1 MTVCGSVPCILVLA
15 VAQLK
20 ALCSLHCV
28 LLDTTV
34 LRDGLWDGS
43 FLVQLAPCR
52 VSREPPALRPACL
65 ALLVW
70 SWYILW
76 VFYPFLFYFPVFL
89 NMLLSP
95 AGMFCSYPGLSQPT
109 GLCQAGFYCAAGS
122 TGPNA
127 TSHQVFF
134 SFTITLLFFFMLCVC
149 SLGVNHKKLFDLT
162 FFLSPETLGDTFTR
176 SNLMSS
182 ATKNIHLFPPS
193 IFLNYLHSLIR
204 HWWWTTLPE
213 AQPSW
218 LVTPGTHSNVGFAA
232 NFIEPISHLQL
243 SYPIALLQHSRRDYN
258 VTQTWHMT

>member
-34 LRDGLWDGS
+34 LPDGLWDGS

-76 VFYPFLFYFPVFL
+76 VFYPFSFYSPVFL

-122 TGPNA
+122 TSPNA

-134 SFTITLLFFFMLCVC
+134 SFTITSLLLFFFMLCVC

-162 FFLSPETLGDTFTR
+162 FFSLSWDTGR
-176 SNLMSS
+176 HVYKIKSHELSYREHSS
-182 ATKNIHLFPPS
+182 FPPIN
-193 IFLNYLHSLIR
+193 IFKLS
-204 HWWWTTLPE
+204 TLP
-213 AQPSW
+213 
-218 LVTPGTHSNVGFAA
+218 
-232 NFIEPISHLQL
+232 
-243 SYPIALLQHSRRDYN
+243 D
-258 VTQTWHMT
+258 